1 MKNYY
6 CLVAGLPD
14 LAPEDA
20 RPAIASARFKE
31 LCWDGLSKADKRV
44 IALFYLQYDN
54 RNLLALLSKGEEGPF
69 DGRGMFAR
77 ADLIEARDKVKQRD
91 EQGRKL
97 PPYFY
102 RFIESYPTL
111 HETSEQLPEDVL
123 AGLYY
128 DYAAQSANAF
138 ARRWFAFNR
147 NVNNILIALTARRHN
162 FNAAPYLIGQDE
174 VTQALA
180 ASGARDFG
188 LGGELDYVEEV
199 SRIFEMPEA
208 TERERKL
215 DLLKWAWLDEETF
228 FNYFS
233 VERLLVFLL
242 KTEIIERWMPIDKER
257 GAQVFRNLVSRL
269 TSEVSIPKMKK

>member
-6 CLVAGLPD
+6 CLVSGLPD

-31 LCWDGLSKADKRV
+31 LCWGGLSKADKRV

-54 RNLLALLSKGEEGPF
+54 RNLLALLGKGEEGAF

-77 ADLIEARDKVKQRD
+77 ADLVEACDKVKQRD

-102 RFIESYPTL
+102 RFVESYPTL

-162 FNAAPYLIGQDE
+162 FNAAPYLIGGDE

-215 DLLKWAWLDEETF
+215 DLLRWAWLDEETF

-269 TSEVSIPKMKK
+269 TSEVSVPKMKK